1 MILTILQAR
10 TGSTRLAGKVLSPI
24 LGRTMLALQVERVL
38 RAEKIDELIL
48 ATTDDQADD
57 PIERLAGELG
67 IGCFRG
73 SVEDVLDRFYQAALS
88 LSPEHVV
95 RLTGD
100 CPLIDPVVIDATVAR
115 HLQGGS
121 DYTSNTLN
129 PTYPDGLDVEV
140 FRFEALAE
148 AWRDARKTSE
158 REHVTPFLYNH
169 PRRFQIESVQ
179 QDRNLSEMRWTVDEP
194 EDLAFVRAVYE
205 ELYPVNPAFSTE
217 DILNLLQ
224 RRPELG
230 ARNAHI
236 ARNEGYVRS
245 VQADEEGEP
254 RETES

>member
-1 MILTILQAR
+1 MIMAILQAR
-10 TGSTRLAGKVLSPI
+10 TGSTRLPGKVLSPI
-24 LGRTMLALQVERVL
+24 LGRAMLALQVERVL
-38 RAEKIDELIL
+38 RAGEIDELVL
-48 ATTDDQADD
+48 ATTVDPADD
-57 PIERLAGELG
+57 PIEQLAGESG
-67 IGCFRG
+67 VGCFRG

-100 CPLIDPVVIDATVAR
+100 CPLIDPVVIDLTVAR
-115 HLQGGS
+115 HLQVGV
-121 DYTSNTLN
+121 DYTSNTLD

-169 PRRFQIESVQ
+169 PERFQTESVR
-179 QDRNLSEMRWTVDEP
+179 QDRDLSEMRWTVDQP

-205 ELYPVNPAFSTE
+205 DLYPANAAFSTD
-217 DILNLLQ
+217 DILSLLQ

-230 ARNAHI
+230 AGNANV
-236 ARNEGYVRS
+236 ARNEGYARS
-245 VQADEEGEP
+245 VRADAEGEAS
-254 RETES
+254 ETES